1 MKIMIAGGGIGGLA
15 TALCLHR
22 AGIRAGVFESV
33 SDIKPLGVGINLLPH
48 CVRVLTSLGLQDLL
62 ASCAIETSD
71 LSYYNRLGQ
80 LFWTEARGRGAGY
93 NWPQFSIHRGKLQLL
108 LLKVVKERLGEDAVK
123 QSHHLARFEQNEEGV
138 TAFFSR
144 RQGGPVEKQAKG
156 SILIGADGINSA
168 VRGQLYPEE
177 GPPVFSQNVLYRGT
191 SVMPPFLNG
200 STMVM
205 IGSMKQKMV
214 VYPINKEIDAQGQ
227 YLINWV
233 ANLKEGS
240 SALTERDWNR
250 EADKARLAEQYR
262 GWDFDW
268 LNVPA
273 MIGAAETVY
282 EFPMSDRDPLAQ
294 WSFNRVTLLGDAAH
308 PMYPIGSN
316 GASQAIL
323 DAEFLTKSLLRHKA
337 PEAALQAYEK
347 ERLPATAKVVL
358 QNRAKGPDEIMDLM
372 EERFPAGFTEDE
384 IPQEELETIMS
395 HYKKV
400 AGFDIETL
408 NARGS

>member
-1 MKIMIAGGGIGGLA
+1 
-15 TALCLHR
+15 
-22 AGIRAGVFESV
+22 
-33 SDIKPLGVGINLLPH
+33 
-48 CVRVLTSLGLQDLL
+48 
-62 ASCAIETSD
+62 
-71 LSYYNRLGQ
+71 
-80 LFWTEARGRGAGY
+80 
-93 NWPQFSIHRGKLQLL
+93 
-108 LLKVVKERLGEDAVK
+108 
-123 QSHHLARFEQNEEGV
+123 
-138 TAFFSR
+138 
-144 RQGGPVEKQAKG
+144 
-156 SILIGADGINSA
+156 
-168 VRGQLYPEE
+168 
-177 GPPVFSQNVLYRGT
+177 
-191 SVMPPFLNG
+191 
-200 STMVM
+200 MVM